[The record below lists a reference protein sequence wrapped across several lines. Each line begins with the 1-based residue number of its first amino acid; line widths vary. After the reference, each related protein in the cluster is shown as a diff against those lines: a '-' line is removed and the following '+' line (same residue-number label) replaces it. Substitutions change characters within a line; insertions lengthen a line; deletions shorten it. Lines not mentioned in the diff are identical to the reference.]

1 MSIRQKFLTL
11 IGLMIAVI
19 VVQAL
24 VGIWINQRGTER
36 MQAMYTQR
44 TVKLAKLGAMLD
56 DSNVVRVRLLR
67 ATLAATPESAK
78 SELTQIPQLIDNVD
92 KQWAEVKN
100 IALADEEKKFVDAYE
115 SSLGPFLQQ
124 RSAWI
129 EALKSGD
136 FDKAK
141 SIAGDKQTTNTFRDS
156 RNAIRDLFGV
166 EDKLASDSYE
176 NARGDARR
184 GVWVNFGMVVTSLV
198 ISILAAH
205 FILTPIVTQLI
216 GAVKIAGEVSKGNL
230 TEKISTK
237 GSDEVNQVLAA
248 LDHMQS
254 GLRDSVRTM
263 HAGADELARQ
273 AKGLADGS
281 KEIHTQAASQGDAMN
296 AAAAAIEELT
306 VSINILSSNATD
318 AHQTTAT
325 SGNEARNGVEVILG
339 TTHQM
344 HSLADTVHKASTTLQ
359 GLGSKSQQI
368 SQIVETIRE
377 IADQTNLL
385 ALNAAIEA
393 ARAGEQG
400 RGFAVVA
407 DEVRKLAERTGQS
420 TQQISKVIEEVL
432 HETESAMREMETGVS
447 KVQEGTRMAE
457 AAGTSIGQIVSSTN
471 RVAEMVTD
479 ISGAIREQTVAAQDI
494 AKNVEHVAQM
504 SEEAIAI
511 ADANAASATALEKL
525 SREMTATVSRF
536 RID

>member
-44 TVKLAKLGAMLD
+44 TVKLSKLGAMLD

-78 SELTQIPQLIDNVD
+78 SELAQIPQLIDNVD

-129 EALKSGD
+129 EALKSGE

-141 SIAGDKQTTNTFRDS
+141 SIAGDKQTTAAFRDS

-166 EDKLASDSYE
+166 EEKLAADSYE
-176 NARGDARR
+176 NAKADARK
-184 GVWVNFGMVVTSLV
+184 GVWVNATMVITSLV
-198 ISILAAH
+198 LAVLVAH
-205 FILTPIVTQLI
+205 FILTPIVTQLH
-216 GAVKIAGEVSKGNL
+216 GAVRIAGEVSKGNL
-230 TEKISTK
+230 TEKISTH
-237 GSDEVNQVLAA
+237 GSDEVSHLLTA
-248 LDHMQS
+248 LDHMQE
-254 GLRDSVRTM
+254 GLRESVQTM
-263 HAGADELARQ
+263 RGGAEELARQ
-273 AKGLADGS
+273 ARMLADGS
-281 KEIHTQAASQGDAMN
+281 KEIHSQAANQGESMN

-306 VSINILSSNATD
+306 VSINVLSSNAAE
-318 AHQTTAT
+318 AHQTTTA
-325 SGNEARNGVEVILG
+325 SGDEARRGVEVILG

-359 GLGSKSQQI
+359 GLGAKSQQI

-420 TQQISKVIEEVL
+420 TQQISKVIDDVL
-432 HETESAMREMETGVS
+432 QETDSAMREMETGVS
-447 KVQEGTRMAE
+447 KVQDGTRLAE
-457 AAGTSIGQIVSSTN
+457 AAGDSIGQIVSSTS
-471 RVAEMVTD
+471 RVSNMVTD

-511 ADANAASATALEKL
+511 ADANSASADALEKL
-525 SREMTATVSRF
+525 SQEMTATVSRF